1 VTTPDVDPP
10 LGGIVGTSI
19 NRVDGPLKVAGRAP
33 YSAEFPLDNLLY
45 GVMVQST
52 IARGAIIDT
61 DTSAASR
68 IPGVVRVLTTENAP
82 KLASLQKYQR
92 EHGAAVY

>member
-33 YSAEFPLDNLLY
+33 YSAEFPLDDLLY

-52 IARGAIIDT
+52 IARGAIVET

-68 IPGVVRVLTTENAP
+68 LIAGPGANVRTIGQGACTARRGSIPSAFSVR
-82 KLASLQKYQR
+82 
-92 EHGAAVY
+92 